1 MSRRVNTRPVRV
13 KLEVSAAQ
21 VGSTSGVGGGSGDI
35 IGIPHWKPEGET
47 EMRRELTFAL
57 CVFAFLV
64 ALECPVLPAQTEDA
78 KPASKTSGLSN
89 QGCDSLKN
97 PAPGE
102 SLTDAA
108 NRHRAWWHC
117 LEKGEGAGTRLS
129 DGMSPPAIMDNRR
142 LVAGVV
148 PSFVDSQSPP
158 VTRIGIDVRS
168 SSPNS
173 QPETFTVRIGQ
184 WSKVISA
191 NQILRG
197 SHRFLSTL
205 GLTRKTPPLPIQ

>member
-1 MSRRVNTRPVRV
+1 M
-13 KLEVSAAQ
+13 K
-21 VGSTSGVGGGSGDI
+21 
-35 IGIPHWKPEGET
+35 
-47 EMRRELTFAL
+47 RELTLAV
-57 CVFAFLV
+57 CVFALLV
-64 ALECPVLPAQTEDA
+64 VLECPFLPAQTEDA
-78 KPASKTSGLSN
+78 KPVSKTSGLSM
-89 QGCDSLKN
+89 QTCDSLKN
-97 PAPGE
+97 PALGE

-108 NRHRAWWHC
+108 NRRKAWWHC
-117 LEKGEGAGTRLS
+117 LEKGGGVGERFAEGAST
-129 DGMSPPAIMDNRR
+129 PVNMDNRR
-142 LVAGVV
+142 LGTGGV

-158 VTRIGIDVRS
+158 VTRIGIGVRS

>member
-1 MSRRVNTRPVRV
+1 
-13 KLEVSAAQ
+13 
-21 VGSTSGVGGGSGDI
+21 
-35 IGIPHWKPEGET
+35 
-47 EMRRELTFAL
+47 MRREQTLAVCGFAL
-57 CVFAFLV
+57 LV
-64 ALECPVLPAQTEDA
+64 VLECPVLPAQTADE
-78 KPASKTSGLSN
+78 KPVSKTSELSI
-89 QGCDSLKN
+89 QTCDSLKN

-102 SLTDAA
+102 SLADAA
-108 NRHRAWWHC
+108 NQYKAWLHC
-117 LEKGEGAGTRLS
+117 LEKGERAGGRLS
-129 DGMSPPAIMDNRR
+129 EGVSTPVNMDNGRFGTG
-142 LVAGVV
+142 AV

-168 SSPNS
+168 FSPNS

-191 NQILRG
+191 SQILRG

>member
-1 MSRRVNTRPVRV
+1 
-13 KLEVSAAQ
+13 
-21 VGSTSGVGGGSGDI
+21 
-35 IGIPHWKPEGET
+35 
-47 EMRRELTFAL
+47 MRREQTLAVCGFAL
-57 CVFAFLV
+57 LV
-64 ALECPVLPAQTEDA
+64 VLECPVLPAQTEDA
-78 KPASKTSGLSN
+78 KPVSKASELSI
-89 QGCDSLKN
+89 QTCDSLKN

-108 NRHRAWWHC
+108 NRHKAWLHC
-117 LEKGEGAGTRLS
+117 LEKGEGAGGRFSEGVST
-129 DGMSPPAIMDNRR
+129 PANMDNGR
-142 LVAGVV
+142 LGSGAE

-158 VTRIGIDVRS
+158 VTRIGIGVRS

-191 NQILRG
+191 SQILRG

-205 GLTRKTPPLPIQ
+205 GLTRKTPPLSIQ